1 MGTTMAT
8 KGTADMMTVMGA
20 TMDTEAMMDT
30 VMVTVMVIRTTMGDT
45 IITRQINTRRNLTS
59 TRKSLT
65 NTLSTPIRSHK
76 SPIRGHNIQTKVEK
90 RILIGMDIT
99 RDTKTRDTLK
109 VTDTKVT
116 DTDPTMATDP
126 MMAMIMATEVMT
138 RVMADTTKV
147 VMEDT
152 DHHTIGESGPKN
164 RLKALKTPKTTKKIP
179 SKHIHH

>member
-1 MGTTMAT
+1 
-8 KGTADMMTVMGA
+8 
-20 TMDTEAMMDT
+20 MD
-30 VMVTVMVIRTTMGDT
+30 TVMVIRTTMGDT
-45 IITRQINTRRNLTS
+45 IITRQTNTRRNLTS

-65 NTLSTPIRSHK
+65 NTLSTPIRSRK

-90 RILIGMDIT
+90 RILIGMGIT
-99 RDTKTRDTLK
+99 RDIKTRDTLK

-116 DTDPTMATDP
+116 DTDP

-138 RVMADTTKV
+138 RVMADTTKG

-152 DHHTIGESGPKN
+152 DHHTIGESDPKN

-179 SKHIHH
+179 SKISTTRLQFSFIPLIK